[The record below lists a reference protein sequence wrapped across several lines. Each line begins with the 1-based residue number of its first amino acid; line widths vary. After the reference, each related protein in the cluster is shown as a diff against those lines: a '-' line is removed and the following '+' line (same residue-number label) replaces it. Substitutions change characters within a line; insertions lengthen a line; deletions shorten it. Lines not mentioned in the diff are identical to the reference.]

1 MKLLRVN
8 NLYLTLGIFSNFN
21 DRRQAVRNHGKV
33 SVETWWKQ
41 WRGTLN
47 GVKALIDKIAGIM
60 FILGGALTN
69 REVLAVICTP
79 MHFNLTCSLSCE
91 HVLYMFYKLIVI
103 AIDLCDCSA
112 RNGGDRW
119 KSG

>member
-1 MKLLRVN
+1 
-8 NLYLTLGIFSNFN
+8 
-21 DRRQAVRNHGKV
+21 
-33 SVETWWKQ
+33 
-41 WRGTLN
+41 
-47 GVKALIDKIAGIM
+47 M

-103 AIDLCDCSA
+103 AIDLFDCSA

-119 KSG
+119 KSGQSEYTPADNSCIIKNYRIIRA